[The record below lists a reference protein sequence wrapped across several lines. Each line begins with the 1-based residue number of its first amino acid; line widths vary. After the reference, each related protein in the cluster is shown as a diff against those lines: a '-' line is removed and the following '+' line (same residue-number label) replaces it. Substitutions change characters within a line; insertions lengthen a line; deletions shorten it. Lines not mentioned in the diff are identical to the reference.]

1 MPDKPY
7 QALIRHHISLIHDPG
22 SRLHAGSQTR
32 TLHADTGRNRG
43 PSDRGAERRGS
54 ERRGSSDRGPSDA
67 HTAAGSMRPGPCS
80 GAHEARAH
88 DTLTLSPASTHANA
102 RPRAVP
108 PLCRWGGRGRE
119 TRARRRSGR
128 TGRPPRG
135 RRGSDKG
142 HLGDGQD
149 GGDWDGDGRD
159 DGDGGG

>member
-119 TRARRRSGR
+119 TRARRRSGEDR
-128 TGRPPRG
+128 TTAPRKTRIRQGPPGRWTGRRRLG
-135 RRGSDKG
+135 RRRS
-142 HLGDGQD
+142 
-149 GGDWDGDGRD
+149 R
-159 DGDGGG
+159 